1 MPTTPDAS
9 LPLQRYLEQVPLWPR
24 DGRHILAHFDAETI
38 VVYQAYR
45 PSIGRWAVEHGQ
57 LGGPEF
63 GYGRMSW
70 VKPNFL
76 WMMCRS
82 GWGTKPDQQVTLGLR
97 VRRRFFDQLL
107 DSAVESTF
115 SRERHA
121 TREDWKEAVARSAV
135 RLQWDPDHDPR
146 GAPQE
151 RRAIQL
157 GLRGDVLAQF
167 GQREILEV
175 IDLSPLVAA
184 QRVHVQGGQLDRL
197 ETPVERV
204 YASGR

>member
-1 MPTTPDAS
+1 MPVTPDAS

-76 WMMCRS
+76 WMMYGSAGDPGRAGVRARPLSRTLFRYCGS
-82 GWGTKPDQQVTLGLR
+82 AQVTYSVCG
-97 VRRRFFDQLL
+97 V
-107 DSAVESTF
+107 
-115 SRERHA
+115 
-121 TREDWKEAVARSAV
+121 
-135 RLQWDPDHDPR
+135 
-146 GAPQE
+146 
-151 RRAIQL
+151 
-157 GLRGDVLAQF
+157 
-167 GQREILEV
+167 
-175 IDLSPLVAA
+175 
-184 QRVHVQGGQLDRL
+184 
-197 ETPVERV
+197 
-204 YASGR
+204 